1 MSKQSKGIAIAVVA
15 FAAAIGLV
23 IWGGRIVLLA
33 GGAHEIPYPA
43 VVDTFP
49 DPTIFP
55 AQEGKPT
62 PGLDLAAQMTASP
75 AALAQGKQLFAV
87 NCVMC
92 HGAAGKGDGAAAVA
106 LTPKPRD
113 FSKAAGWTVGY
124 TIADI
129 YQTLTEGV
137 KGTPMPA
144 FDALTPTDRFAVAH
158 YVQSLGAF
166 DHHDDA
172 AAEVKQID
180 ARYHLGV
187 GPRGPNKVAVPV
199 VMAHMAAEYQAAP
212 PVAAPPAADRSPGAE
227 LARRL
232 VRDSVRAAE
241 VLAQVPDWRAS
252 VDAFARVAAAG
263 APNDGFR
270 AEVATLSAADWKAFH
285 DELVKLTPRPDTG
298 SVNSQRQ

>member
-1 MSKQSKGIAIAVVA
+1 MSKQSKGIAIAVAA

-62 PGLDLAAQMTASP
+62 PGLDLAALMTATP

-92 HGAAGKGDGAAAVA
+92 HGAQGKGDGAAAVA

-113 FSKAAGWTVGY
+113 FSRAAGWTVGY
-124 TIADI
+124 TLADV

-137 KGTPMPA
+137 KGTAMPA
-144 FDALTPTDRFAVAH
+144 FDALTPTDRFAVAL

-166 DHHDDA
+166 DHHDNA

-180 ARYHLGV
+180 ARYHLGE

-199 VMAHMAAEYQAAP
+199 VMAHMAAEYQAPP
-212 PVAAPPAADRSPGAE
+212 PVAAPAAADRSAGAE

-232 VRDSVRAAE
+232 VRDPARAAE
-241 VLAQVPDWRAS
+241 VLSQVPDWRTD
-252 VDAFARVAAAG
+252 VGAFARAAAAG
-263 APNDGFR
+263 APDDGFR
-270 AEVATLSAADWKAFH
+270 AAVATLSAAEWKAFH
-285 DELVKLTPRPDTG
+285 DAVVTLTPAPDTG
-298 SVNSQRQ
+298 SANTRR